1 MKVSVRVY
9 NTMIFYLS
17 DLHITDTKPINRQDD
32 VKVASLYKLD
42 YVLKTAKERNAT
54 VIFGGDIFE
63 TPKPSYGM
71 LNAVMEILKL
81 YKVPVYSIIG
91 NHDVIGAN
99 LEEETSAIFTLF
111 KSGLVKHLDT
121 LEIGNLF
128 IKGLDYTKEIKDE
141 YFFEETE
148 KKKVL
153 VTHAPLV
160 PEKALF
166 PHVVLSDF
174 KTNANLVLC
183 SHIHKFWSLKVNNT
197 LFLSPGCMTR
207 LKTNE
212 KDNEPLFFVIDET
225 TKPMV
230 KVEKIPLIYKADF
243 VEKTVEDAVSIFGG
257 SLVED
262 KIEAPKIEQAI
273 LSSTYT
279 EEIKNHCIDRISQVR
294 SALNDKQK

>member
-1 MKVSVRVY
+1 
-9 NTMIFYLS
+9 MIFYLS
-17 DLHITDTKPINRQDD
+17 DLHITDSKPINRQDD
-32 VKVASLYKLD
+32 VKVAALYKLD
-42 YVLKTAKERNAT
+42 YVLKTAKEKNAT

-63 TPKPSYGM
+63 TPKPSYSI
-71 LNAVMEILKL
+71 LNAVMELLKQ
-81 YKVPVYSIIG
+81 YNVPVYSIIG

-111 KSGLVKHLDT
+111 KSGLVKHLKT
-121 LEIGNLF
+121 LDIDNLH
-128 IKGLDYTKEIKDE
+128 IEGIDYTKEIKEE
-141 YFFEETE
+141 YFFEETD

-153 VTHAPLV
+153 VIHAPLV

-166 PHVVLSDF
+166 PHIILKDF

-212 KDNEPLFFVIDET
+212 KNNEPLFFIIDSKS
-225 TKPMV
+225 KPMV
-230 KVEKIPLIYKADF
+230 KVVKIPLMFEADF
-243 VEKTVEDAVSIFGG
+243 VEKTVEDAISIFGG

-262 KIEAPKIEQAI
+262 KIETPMIEQAI

-279 EEIKNHCIDRISQVR
+279 DDIKNHCIERITQVR
-294 SALNDKQK
+294 NTLNDKQK